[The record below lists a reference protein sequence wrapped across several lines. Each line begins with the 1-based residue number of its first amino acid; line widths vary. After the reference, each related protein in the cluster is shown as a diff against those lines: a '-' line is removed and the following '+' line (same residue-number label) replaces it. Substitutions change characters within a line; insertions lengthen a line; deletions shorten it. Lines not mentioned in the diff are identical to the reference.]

1 MIPFLKWAGGKR
13 QLLSELRK
21 HVPQFYGRYYEP
33 FVGGGALFFDLQTPP
48 EDPTDLGAWQ
58 DWSSHESVIG
68 DTNLELIRTYRAVRD
83 DVESVVDC
91 LKLYK
96 NSESL
101 FYEAR
106 ANPPVGDA
114 EFAAWFIYMN
124 KVCFN
129 GLYRVNKKGEFNVP
143 FGKYVNPK
151 ICDEET
157 LRACSAALQDVR
169 IEYDD
174 FNIVTAEVG
183 PGDLVYFDSPYLPV
197 TVTSNFTA
205 YTKDGFTYADHQ
217 RLAACALE
225 LKRRGV
231 FVVLSNSSCPA
242 VRELYA
248 GWEIIE
254 VDARRSINSKGS
266 KRGAVKEVI
275 IK

>member
-13 QLLSELRK
+13 QLLPELRK
-21 HVPQFYGRYYEP
+21 HMPPRFDRYYEP
-33 FVGGGALFFDLQTPP
+33 FVGGGALFFELATNRVPL
-48 EDPTDLGAWQ
+48 EA
-58 DWSSHESVIG
+58 VIG
-68 DTNLELIRTYRAVRD
+68 DTNLELIRTYRAVRN

-106 ANPPVGDA
+106 ANPPVDDV

-143 FGKYVNPK
+143 FGKYANPK

-157 LRACSAALQDVR
+157 LRACSVALQDVR
-169 IEYDD
+169 IVPWQFEQTVEDASKGD
-174 FNIVTAEVG
+174 F
-183 PGDLVYFDSPYLPV
+183 VYFDPPYVPV
-197 TVTSNFTA
+197 TVTSNFTS
-205 YTKDGFTYADHQ
+205 YTKDGFSSADHQ
-217 RLAACALE
+217 RLADCARD

-231 FVVLSNSSCPA
+231 FVVLSNSQCSA
-242 VRELYA
+242 IHELYA

-254 VDARRSINSKGS
+254 VDARRAINSKGS
-266 KRGAVKEVI
+266 KRGVVKEVI